1 MLPIYVMAF
10 EFLIVILFGVFFRLE
25 TSTLTNSSSFTG
37 NLVFLAGTELLY
49 LQDLLFWVPQGESYH
64 GALLEIS

>member
-1 MLPIYVMAF
+1 MAF